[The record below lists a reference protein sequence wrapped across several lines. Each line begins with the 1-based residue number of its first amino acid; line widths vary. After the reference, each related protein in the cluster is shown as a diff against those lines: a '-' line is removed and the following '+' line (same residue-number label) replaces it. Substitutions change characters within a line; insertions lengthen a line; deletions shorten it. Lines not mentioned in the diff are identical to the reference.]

1 MLGQTLGGATTA
13 LIQGVFML
21 ILIIIIGGGVSIGYG
36 ILIALVFMILIGIT
50 FTALGVAIASTM
62 EDMQGFQLIV
72 NFLIMPIFFLSGAL
86 FPLTNA
92 PSVLRTIVYVNP
104 LAYGVEGIRYGLTG
118 ASQINPLICF
128 VVLGLFS
135 LATILVGGYLFRR
148 IKV

>member
-13 LIQGVFML
+13 IVQGLI
-21 ILIIIIGGGVSIGYG
+21 ILIITLFIGGLTFGPG
-36 ILIALVFMILIGIT
+36 ILIALVFMTLIAIS

-92 PSVLRTIVYVNP
+92 PSVLKAIVYINP
-104 LAYGVEGIRYGLTG
+104 LSYGVEGIRYGLLGT
-118 ASQINPLICF
+118 SSINPILSFIVLSIF
-128 VVLGLFS
+128 SIIVVV
-135 LATILVGGYLFRR
+135 IGGYLFNK